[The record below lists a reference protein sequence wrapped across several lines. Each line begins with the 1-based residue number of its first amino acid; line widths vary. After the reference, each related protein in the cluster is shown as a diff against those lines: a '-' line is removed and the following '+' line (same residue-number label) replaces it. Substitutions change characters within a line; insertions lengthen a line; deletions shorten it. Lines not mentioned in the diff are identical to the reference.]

1 MSCSTNKL
9 KYHKL
14 KSHVKMSCFPILQG
28 KKMFAPKNG
37 GGGGGGG
44 WGLHLPC
51 PPPFS
56 TTLFQNK
63 NTYECNFNLIVDNSH
78 LFNSNM
84 RIGTYLDQTLTIM
97 Q

>member
-1 MSCSTNKL
+1 MVVVVVGDGACIS
-9 KYHKL
+9 
-14 KSHVKMSCFPILQG
+14 P
-28 KKMFAPKNG
+28 A
-37 GGGGGGG
+37 
-44 WGLHLPC
+44 
-51 PPPFS
+51 PPFS

>member
-1 MSCSTNKL
+1 MFSDFTREKNVCS
-9 KYHKL
+9 
-14 KSHVKMSCFPILQG
+14 
-28 KKMFAPKNG
+28 KKWWWWWW
-37 GGGGGGG
+37 
-44 WGLHLPC
+44 WGMGLASPL